1 MPQDKEILYN
11 IMKREIGNLMA
22 GFPVL
27 NMFSDTVSDYVIRYI
42 DPYISA
48 FMTNGKINTEQLTAF
63 TKQEVN
69 EKIEKFKKEYEESQI

>member
-1 MPQDKEILYN
+1 
-11 IMKREIGNLMA
+11 MA

>member
-11 IMKREIGNLMA
+11 AVRREIGNLMA
-22 GFPVL
+22 AFPVL

-48 FMTNGKINTEQLTAF
+48 FMINGKIDTEQLTAF

>member
-11 IMKREIGNLMA
+11 VVRREISNLMA

-48 FMTNGKINTEQLTAF
+48 FMKNGKIDTEQLTAF

>member
-11 IMKREIGNLMA
+11 IVKREIGNLMA

>member
-1 MPQDKEILYN
+1 MPQDKEVLYN
-11 IMKREIGNLMA
+11 IVRREISNLMA
-22 GFPVL
+22 DFPVL

-69 EKIEKFKKEYEESQI
+69 EKIEQFKKQYEDSQL

>member
-11 IMKREIGNLMA
+11 IVRREIENLMA
-22 GFPVL
+22 DFPVL

-48 FMTNGKINTEQLTAF
+48 FMKNGKINTEQLTAF

>member
-11 IMKREIGNLMA
+11 AVRREIGNLMA
-22 GFPVL
+22 AFPVL

-48 FMTNGKINTEQLTAF
+48 FMKNGKIDTEQLTAF

>member
-11 IMKREIGNLMA
+11 AVRREISNLMA
-22 GFPVL
+22 AFPVL

-48 FMTNGKINTEQLTAF
+48 FMKNGKIDTEQLTAF